1 MKKII
6 TFMLAAVTMSSA
18 FAISV
23 FADEVEENIVQEME
37 EEQDIEPRE
46 SLYFS
51 SYYYDLEPSSRKGY
65 VDFTSLVITTD
76 RTDKVKVTV
85 QIQQY
90 NDGWEDYG
98 DPIVGT
104 SSRSS
109 YTLEDSVK
117 VDRGEEY
124 RAKFTYE
131 AIVND
136 KVVETKIRTTSGF
149 VAP

>member
-1 MKKII
+1 MKKLIA
-6 TFMLAAVTMSSA
+6 FMLAIATISST
-18 FAISV
+18 FSVSV
-23 FADEVEENIVQEME
+23 FAEDMEENIVQVE
-37 EEQDIEPRE
+37 EEQEIEPRE

-51 SYYYDLEPSSRKGY
+51 SYYYDLEPSSKKGY
-65 VDFTSLVITTD
+65 LDFTSLVITTD
-76 RTDKVKVTV
+76 RTDKVRVSV

-98 DPIVGT
+98 GEYIGT
-104 SSRSS
+104 SSNSS
-109 YTLEDSVK
+109 YSFEDSVK

-131 AIVND
+131 AIVGG
-136 KVVETKIRTTSGF
+136 KVVETKIRTTSGI